1 MARKLL
7 TNTFDISS
15 LCFVCDPA
23 NGGGMH
29 LRFYREDGDEKV
41 IADYTPPPAHSG
53 APNYTHGGASM
64 AVLDDAMAWAIIE
77 LKERFGVTRRSETD
91 FIRPVKIGEPHMVN
105 AWVESWQD
113 RDLIARGELR
123 NAEGKLCV
131 ATRATYVVLS
141 PDEARAAI
149 GSGSD
154 APTSY
159 TEPLP

>member
-1 MARKLL
+1 MQ
-7 TNTFDISS
+7 
-15 LCFVCDPA
+15 
-23 NGGGMH
+23 
-29 LRFYREDGDEKV
+29 LRFFRDDGEENV
-41 IADYTPPPAHSG
+41 IAEYTPPPQHSG
-53 APNYTHGGASM
+53 APNYAHGGASM

-91 FIRPVKIGEPHMVN
+91 FVRPIKVGEPHTVR

-113 RDLIARGELR
+113 RDLVARAELR
-123 NAEGKLCV
+123 DADDKLCV
-131 ATRATYVVLS
+131 ATRATYVVLT

-149 GSGSD
+149 GSAAE